1 MTHIDGLVKY
11 DLDNRQ
17 SATPLTDSQF
27 ANRIYC
33 MIKGQDIVVLA
44 KLMDKNA
51 WELTYAELGEA
62 TRISASEA
70 HSAIRRLQEAS
81 LVNSERHLMKRNVRE
96 FLFHALRYFFPL
108 KYAGGVTKGMPT
120 SYSAPVAHDMF
131 STSGLPPVWNG
142 SDGTVLGLGVEP
154 VYPTAPAAAESSPA
168 LYNALAL
175 IDMLRGGRIRER
187 LFAEGK
193 IEEMLS

>member
-1 MTHIDGLVKY
+1 
-11 DLDNRQ
+11 
-17 SATPLTDSQF
+17 
-27 ANRIYC
+27 

-51 WELTYAELGEA
+51 GELTYAELGEA
-62 TRISASEA
+62 ARISASEA
-70 HSAIRRLQEAS
+70 HSAIRRLQDAS
-81 LVNSERHLMKRNVRE
+81 LVNGEKRLMKRNVRE

-120 SYSAPVAHDMF
+120 AYSAPIAQGMF
-131 STSGLPPVWNG
+131 SSSGLPPVWSG
-142 SDGTVLGLGVEP
+142 SDGKVLGRGVEP
-154 VYPTAPAAAESSPA
+154 VYPTAPAAAYSSPA

-187 LFAEGK
+187 MFAEGK